1 MSQGTFGNPEV
12 VQEELDIL
20 LIGGGMACCGAAYE
34 IMRWAEAAKAETGVE
49 LKIKLVDKAAMDRS
63 GAVAQGL
70 SAINT
75 YIGTEQD
82 PADYARM
89 VSNDLMG
96 ITRDDLAYDLG
107 RHVDESVHLF
117 EEWGL
122 PIWKTDAEGVRHDG
136 AESQREG
143 LPALKDGGKPVRS
156 GKWQIMINGESYK
169 WIVAEAAKKALG
181 LDRIQER
188 VFIVKL
194 VNDKS
199 DPQRIAGAVGFSVR
213 ENRIYVY
220 KAKAILLAAGGCVN
234 LFRPRSV
241 GEGTGRAWYPVWNA
255 GSTYAMAAEAG
266 AELTMMENRFVP
278 ARFKDGYGPVG
289 AWFLLFKAKAVN
301 AYGEDYMTRN
311 KALLDQYPPYGQAA
325 VPASCLRNHLM
336 LKEMKEGRGP
346 IYMDT
351 VTALAKLRESLTPK
365 EVKHLEAEA
374 WEDFLDM
381 CIGQCGIWVGEN
393 IEPEKKMSELIPTEP
408 YLLGSHSGCCGI
420 WVSGPNDLGAPTA
433 QEGEYDNVP
442 AHLPRGWNWGYR
454 SMTTVK
460 GLFTAGD
467 GVGASGHKFSSG
479 SHAEGRLAAKAM
491 VRFALDNKEWKPEL
505 DTPAAELAEQ
515 IYKPVRN
522 FLEHKDYTTAID
534 INPNYISP
542 KMLQFRLQKI
552 MDEYVAGVATYY
564 NTNEVMLKVAEE
576 KLELLKED
584 AAKMRA
590 KDLHELLRAWENYH
604 RVLTAEAH
612 MKHIQFREESRY
624 PGFYYRTDKNFVDE
638 ENWKCFVNS
647 VYDKGSKKWTCF
659 KRKHVDLVDKSKLFK
674 APAAPAKS
682 PEPAMAK

>member
-1 MSQGTFGNPEV
+1 MSTEATFGNPQVVEEEV
-12 VQEELDIL
+12 DIL
-20 LIGGGMACCGAAYE
+20 IIGGGMAACGAAFE
-34 IMRWAEAAKAETGVE
+34 IMRWIEGTN
-49 LKIKLVDKAAMDRS
+49 LKVRLVDKAAMDRS

-75 YIGTEQD
+75 YMGGMD

-89 VSNDLMG
+89 VANDLMG
-96 ITRDDLAYDLG
+96 ITRDDLAYDVG
-107 RHVDESVHLF
+107 RHVDDSVHLF

-122 PIWKTDAEGVRHDG
+122 PIWKQPGDEGK
-136 AESQREG
+136 
-143 LPALKDGGKPVRS
+143 LLKDGGKPVRS

-169 WIVAEAAKKALG
+169 VIVAEAAKKALG
-181 LDRIQER
+181 MDNIQER

-194 VNDKS
+194 VNDKN
-199 DPQRIAGAVGFSVR
+199 DPKRIAGAVGFSVR
-213 ENRIYVY
+213 EHKVFVY
-220 KAKAILLAAGGCVN
+220 KFKACLLVAGGAVN
-234 LFRPRSV
+234 IFRPRSV

-266 AELTMMENRFVP
+266 AEMTMMENRFVP

-301 AYGEDYMTRN
+301 AFGEVYMDKN
-311 KALLDQYPPYGQAA
+311 KEMLKQYPPYGLAA

-336 LKEMKEGRGP
+336 MHEMKEGRGP

-351 VTALAKLRESLTPK
+351 PTALAKLAETMTPK
-365 EVKHLEAEA
+365 EIKHLEAEA

-381 CIGQCGIWVGEN
+381 CIGQAGVWAGEN
-393 IEPEKKMSELIPTEP
+393 IEPEKKPSELMPTEP

-420 WVSGPNDLGAPTA
+420 WVSGPEDLGAPA
-433 QEGEYDNVP
+433 DW
-442 AHLPRGWNWGYR
+442 HWGYNR
-454 SMTTVK
+454 MTTVK

-491 VRFALDNKEWKPEL
+491 VKFALDNKDWKPEL
-505 DTPAAELAEQ
+505 DTPVNDLVEQ
-515 IYKPVRN
+515 IYRPVRTY
-522 FLEHKDYTTAID
+522 LEHKDYTTAID
-534 INPNYISP
+534 INPHYITP

-552 MDEYVAGVATYY
+552 MDEYVAGIATWYQ
-564 NTNEVMLKVAEE
+564 TNAKMLDVAEE
-576 KLELLKED
+576 KLEMLKED
-584 AAKMRA
+584 ALKMRA

-624 PGFYYRTDKNFVDE
+624 PGFYYRMDYNFIDE
-638 ENWKCFVNS
+638 KNWKVFVNS
-647 VYDKGSKKWTCF
+647 TYDRKTKKWTVF
-659 KRKHVDLVDKSKLFK
+659 KRPHVDLVSKPT
-674 APAAPAKS
+674 AGH
-682 PEPAMAK
+682 

>member
-1 MSQGTFGNPEV
+1 MSGTFENPEV
-12 VQEELDIL
+12 VQEEVDIL

-34 IMRWAEAAKAETGVE
+34 IMRWADAAKRENGVD

-75 YIGTEQD
+75 YIGDAQD

-96 ITRDDLAYDLG
+96 ITRDDLAYDVG

-122 PIWKTDAEGVRHDG
+122 PIWKTDEAGERHDG
-136 AESQREG
+136 SVEM
-143 LPALKDGGKPVRS
+143 PKLKDGGKPVRS

-181 LDRIQER
+181 MDRIQER
-188 VFIVKL
+188 IFIVKL
-194 VNDKS
+194 VNDAADKN
-199 DPQRIAGAVGFSVR
+199 RIAGAVGFSVR
-213 ENRIYVY
+213 ENKVVVY

-241 GEGTGRAWYPVWNA
+241 GEGQGRAWYPVWNA
-255 GSTYAMAAEAG
+255 GSTYTMAAEAG

-289 AWFLLFKAKAVN
+289 AWFLLFKAQATN
-301 AYGEDYMTRN
+301 ANGEVYMVKN
-311 KALLDQYPPYGQAA
+311 KEMLNDYPPYGQAA

-351 VTALAKLRESLTPK
+351 VTALAKLRETLSPR

-393 IEPEKKMSELIPTEP
+393 IEPEKKNSELMPTEP

-420 WVSGPNDLGAPTA
+420 WTSGPEDVGAPTSEA
-433 QEGEYDNVP
+433 KDGVP
-442 AHLPRGWNWGYR
+442 AHLPQGWNWGYR
-454 SMTTVK
+454 GMTTVK

-479 SHAEGRLAAKAM
+479 SHAEGRMAAKAM
-491 VRFALDNKEWKPEL
+491 VKYCVDNKDMKVEL
-505 DTPAAELAEQ
+505 DTPADQLVAE

-522 FLEHKDYTTAID
+522 YLEFKDYTTAID
-534 INPNYISP
+534 VNPNYITP

-564 NTNEVMLKVAEE
+564 TTNDKMLAVASE
-576 KLELLKED
+576 KLDMLKED
-584 AAKMRA
+584 AEKMRA

-604 RVLTAEAH
+604 RILTAEAH
-612 MKHIQFREESRY
+612 MKHILFREESRY
-624 PGFYYRTDKNFVDE
+624 PGFYYRMDKNFVDE

-647 VYDKGSKKWTCF
+647 IYDKTTKQWTCF
-659 KRKHVDLVDKSKLFK
+659 KRAHVDLVDKTKLFK
-674 APAAPAKS
+674 PAAH
-682 PEPAMAK
+682 

>member
-1 MSQGTFGNPEV
+1 MEEFGNPEV
-12 VQEELDIL
+12 IEEEVDIL

-34 IMRWAEAAKAETGVE
+34 IMRWIEGTD
-49 LKIKLVDKAAMDRS
+49 LKVKLIDKAAMDRS

-75 YIGTEQD
+75 YLGDQD

-89 VSNDLMG
+89 VANDLMG

-107 RHVDESVHLF
+107 RHVDDSVQLF

-122 PIWKTDAEGVRHDG
+122 PIWKQPGDEDK
-136 AESQREG
+136 S
-143 LPALKDGGKPVRS
+143 LKDGGKPVRS

-181 LDRIQER
+181 TDKIQER

-194 VNDKS
+194 VNDKN
-199 DPQRIAGAVGFSVR
+199 DPERVSGAIGFSVR
-213 ENRIYVY
+213 EHKIYVY
-220 KAKAILLAAGGCVN
+220 KFKACLLAAGGCVN

-289 AWFLLFKAKAVN
+289 AWFLLFKAKATN
-301 AYGEDYMTRN
+301 AFGEVYMDKN
-311 KALLDQYPPYGQAA
+311 KAMLNDYPPYGQAA

-336 LKEMKEGRGP
+336 MHEMKEGRGP

-351 VTALAKLRESLTPK
+351 PTALAKLAETMTPK
-365 EVKHLEAEA
+365 EIKHLEAEA

-381 CIGQCGIWVGEN
+381 CIGQAGVWAGEN
-393 IEPEKKMSELIPTEP
+393 IEPEKKPSELMPTEP

-420 WVSGPNDLGAPTA
+420 WVSGPTDLGAPA
-433 QEGEYDNVP
+433 E
-442 AHLPRGWNWGYR
+442 WSWGYR

-479 SHAEGRLAAKAM
+479 SHAEGRIAAKAM
-491 VRFALDNKEWKPEL
+491 VKFALDNKDWKPEL
-505 DTPAAELAEQ
+505 DTPVDELVEE
-515 IYKPVRN
+515 IYKPVRT

-534 INPNYISP
+534 INPHYITP

-552 MDEYVAGVATYY
+552 MDEYCAGVATWYQ
-564 NTNEVMLKVAEE
+564 TNAHMLQVCED
-576 KLELLKED
+576 KLEMLKED
-584 AAKMRA
+584 AVKMRA

-604 RVLTAEAH
+604 RIITAEAH

-624 PGFYYRTDKNFVDE
+624 PGFYYRMDYNFVDE

-647 VYDKGSKKWTCF
+647 TYDRKSKKWAL
-659 KRKHVDLVDKSKLFK
+659 KKVPHVDLVSKPTTK
-674 APAAPAKS
+674 
-682 PEPAMAK
+682 